1 MSPQTQMPEDL
12 LSLAESTQTVK
23 LNVGGA
29 KYETTWELLS
39 ALPKIA
45 TIAYE
50 RWIEDAEA
58 EIFIDR
64 DGSRFAYCLDYARD
78 GKAHLPPM
86 ISKDALKGDLEFYG
100 VEEIDLVNLS
110 QTSTPNVLENI
121 DLLNKRID
129 ALIVVKEIL
138 KKVISGELVL
148 HTSPDHLFFDVKTE
162 MFKISLLDSAYKTI
176 LEEEFQTYAG
186 MELIGHEIL
195 RSPGRDRLR
204 FKKCEVLIV

>member
-1 MSPQTQMPEDL
+1 MPEDL

-110 QTSTPNVLENI
+110 QTSIFSLMSRRRCSRSAFWI
-121 DLLNKRID
+121 LL
-129 ALIVVKEIL
+129 VKQSW
-138 KKVISGELVL
+138 KKSSKLV
-148 HTSPDHLFFDVKTE
+148 
-162 MFKISLLDSAYKTI
+162 
-176 LEEEFQTYAG
+176 QG
-186 MELIGHEIL
+186 
-195 RSPGRDRLR
+195 
-204 FKKCEVLIV
+204 

>member
-1 MSPQTQMPEDL
+1 
-12 LSLAESTQTVK
+12 
-23 LNVGGA
+23 
-29 KYETTWELLS
+29 
-39 ALPKIA
+39 
-45 TIAYE
+45 
-50 RWIEDAEA
+50 
-58 EIFIDR
+58 
-64 DGSRFAYCLDYARD
+64 
-78 GKAHLPPM
+78 M

-121 DLLNKRID
+121 DLLHKRID
-129 ALIVVKEIL
+129 ALNVVKEIL

-186 MELIGHEIL
+186 MKLIGHEIL
-195 RSPGRDRLR
+195 RSPGRARLR